1 MVSPST
7 GLPSGRTFAM
17 SSTQHLG
24 LTWPVLAERVE
35 RSGRWSSWVAAEPAL
50 ASVRRLEE
58 VAAIVAD
65 RAHPGRADVLLAAL
79 VRLGAVDGGND
90 QDAAGAVALL
100 LANGAD
106 QLAGQLRNL
115 SGDIDQ
121 MVAGQVWLQIRE
133 FPWQRR
139 RRAIAANILMDARR
153 ALLRDLGVDTR
164 SSSRGVVVMLVDTTR
179 DSESIYVGSRSQVDQ
194 DQHEGPADEHT
205 LVGVLEWATGNGVV
219 TAADAAILLEL
230 ASCDVAG
237 SVRGLSSAAGINA
250 VATHLG
256 VNEKTVRRCR
266 DRAVRALAGARQAY
280 LRECA

>member
-1 MVSPST
+1 
-7 GLPSGRTFAM
+7 M
-17 SSTQHLG
+17 SCMQHLG
-24 LTWPVLAERVE
+24 LAWPELAERVE
-35 RSGRWSSWVAAEPAL
+35 RSGRWPSWVAAEPAL
-50 ASVRRLEE
+50 ACVSGLEE
-58 VAAIVAD
+58 VAARVGN
-65 RAHPGRADVLLAAL
+65 RAHPGRTDELLAAL

-100 LANGAD
+100 LAKGSARLAR
-106 QLAGQLRNL
+106 QLNSL

-133 FPWQRR
+133 FPWRRR

-179 DSESIYVGSRSQVDQ
+179 DSESIYDDSRSLVDQ
-194 DQHEGPADEHT
+194 DQHEEPAGEHT

-237 SVRGLSSAAGINA
+237 SVRGLSSAAGISA

>member
-1 MVSPST
+1 
-7 GLPSGRTFAM
+7 M
-17 SSTQHLG
+17 SCMQHLG
-24 LTWPVLAERVE
+24 LAWPELAERVE
-35 RSGRWSSWVAAEPAL
+35 RSGRWPSWVAAEPAL
-50 ASVRRLEE
+50 ACVSGLEE
-58 VAAIVAD
+58 VAARVGD
-65 RAHPGRADVLLAAL
+65 RAHPGRTDELLAAL

-100 LANGAD
+100 LTNGSVRLAR
-106 QLAGQLRNL
+106 QLNSL

-133 FPWQRR
+133 FPWRRR

-179 DSESIYVGSRSQVDQ
+179 DSESIYVGSRSPVDQ

-237 SVRGLSSAAGINA
+237 SVRGLSSAAGISA

>member
-1 MVSPST
+1 
-7 GLPSGRTFAM
+7 M
-17 SSTQHLG
+17 SSIQHLA
-24 LTWPVLAERVE
+24 LTWPALTERLE
-35 RSGRWSSWVAAEPAL
+35 RSGRWPSWVAAEPAL
-50 ASVRRLEE
+50 ASLRGLQE
-58 VAAIVAD
+58 VAATVGD
-65 RAHPGRADVLLAAL
+65 RAQPRRADELLAAL
-79 VRLGAVDGGND
+79 VRLAAVDGGND
-90 QDAAGAVALL
+90 QEAAAAVFLL
-100 LANGAD
+100 VANGAGR
-106 QLAGQLRNL
+106 LAGQLRSL
-115 SGDIDQ
+115 SNDIDQ

-179 DSESIYVGSRSQVDQ
+179 DSEAIYVGSRSLVDQ

-237 SVRGLSSAAGINA
+237 AVRGLSSAAGINA